1 MRIATMIISLLLMV
15 VVGLQ
20 SCTVYVG
27 GSATGQEKL
36 SQGGAVGL
44 LVAFLFLIA
53 GAFALA
59 FPLVSLI
66 AFVLAALMALV
77 AYSVGFSDMW
87 IWAIVAVVLAAMSF
101 FGFREKRKAASR
113 VHNGTR

>member
-27 GSATGQEKL
+27 GSATGQENL

-44 LVAFLFLIA
+44 LVALLFFDSRCLRTSFPPGVYNCLRVSCAHGA
-53 GAFALA
+53 GGLF
-59 FPLVSLI
+59 
-66 AFVLAALMALV
+66 
-77 AYSVGFSDMW
+77 
-87 IWAIVAVVLAAMSF
+87 
-101 FGFREKRKAASR
+101 SR
-113 VHNGTR
+113 VFRYVDLGYRGCGACGYELFRVSREAQGCCTGTQ